1 MNIITF
7 IPARGGSKGIKNKNI
22 LKINENPLIFYS
34 IDISKKIKLINETYV
49 SSDSNK
55 ILKISK
61 DLGAKIIKRPKKIS
75 KDGSTDIEAFKH
87 FYQNYK
93 KKNKKKIDL
102 IVHLRATTPFRK
114 KKTIRKIIEI
124 MINNKKFSSL
134 RCFVKSSH
142 SPFKMYTKKNNLAKP
157 LIKSKKELHSKG
169 RQFIEQTYNHVGYAD
184 IIRPKYTIEKNS
196 MTGKKIFFFEL
207 DEGEYSIDIDVKKD
221 LAKTFSF
228 LKKNN
233 SFNKKYPKQR

>member
-1 MNIITF
+1 MKFIAVIT
-7 IPARGGSKGIKNKNI
+7 ARKGSKGIKNKNI
-22 LKINENPLIFYS
+22 LKINKNPLIFYS
-34 IDISKKIKLINETYV
+34 IDISQKIKLINETYV

-61 DLGAKIIKRPKKIS
+61 GLGAKIIKRPKKIS
-75 KDGSTDIEAFKH
+75 EDSSTDIEAFKH
-87 FYQNYK
+87 FYINYK

-114 KKTIRKIIEI
+114 KKTLRKIIEL
-124 MINNKKFSSL
+124 MIKNKKFSSL

-142 SPFKMYTKKNNLAKP
+142 SPFKMYTKKNNAAKP
-157 LIKSKKELHSKG
+157 LIKSKNEFHSKG
-169 RQFIEQTYNHVGYAD
+169 RQFIEQTYNHVGYVD
-184 IIRPKYTIEKNS
+184 IIRPKDTIEKNS

-207 DEGEYSIDIDVKKD
+207 DDSEYSIDIDVKKD

-228 LKKNN
+228 L
-233 SFNKKYPKQR
+233 NKK